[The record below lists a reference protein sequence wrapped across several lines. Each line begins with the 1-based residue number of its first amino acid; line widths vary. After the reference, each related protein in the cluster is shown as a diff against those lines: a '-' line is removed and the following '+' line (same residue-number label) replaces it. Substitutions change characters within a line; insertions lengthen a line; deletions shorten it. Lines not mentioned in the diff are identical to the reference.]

1 MPLSRAKTDAPICRG
16 RHATPV
22 GRDTKRL
29 PGAGTVTGVLW
40 YVLPH
45 LHEVR
50 YRLTACPHTR
60 CQQPPPARHSPRTHR
75 PGRLLHTRR
84 LPA

>member
-1 MPLSRAKTDAPICRG
+1 VPPSRAKTDAPICRG
-16 RHATPV
+16 RHAAPV

-40 YVLPH
+40 Y
-45 LHEVR
+45 
-50 YRLTACPHTR
+50 LTASPPARTR
-60 CQQPPPARHSPRTHR
+60 HAQQPPPARHSPRTHR
-75 PGRLLHTRR
+75 LGRLLHTRC